1 MSNSTVMFSR
11 GLGQYISSRKEK
23 VSTGFI
29 LFIQQ
34 GSNNLIEGIAKRRE
48 RKVVP
53 LFLLT

>member
-1 MSNSTVMFSR
+1 MFSR